1 MTAVCTGCKCLPE
14 IATGAKRPRNDKSGA
29 FAILTAVCTGCKCL
43 PEIAT
48 GAKRPR
54 NDKSGAFA
62 ILTAVCTDYKCV
74 AGSGMPLPYIGRYRF
89 NGGLLIAQALRPY
102 DP

>member
-1 MTAVCTGCKCLPE
+1 MHHSTTLMCHCEEANGRR
-14 IATGAKRPRNDKSGA
+14 G
-29 FAILTAVCTGCKCL
+29 
-43 PEIAT
+43 
-48 GAKRPR
+48 

-89 NGGLLIAQALRPY
+89 NGGLLIAQALRPC